1 MSFFA
6 VAAVGSAVVGA
17 GASIISGNKAAKS
30 AKDTAT
36 QNNALQQTIYNENK
50 ATLSPFVN
58 AGSSATNSIQA
69 LLGLGGSPGTPT
81 YEYTPP
87 TFNDFND
94 FTGGGFGFNGRGGNG
109 YQPGGMVQTGMTGGQ
124 TSKEAATAAFDQFRG
139 STGYQFRLD
148 EGNKGLTAALGK
160 NSMLDSGAAVKSAIK
175 YNQNVGSDE
184 FSRYLGALQGQQA
197 LGAGAASAQAG
208 VGTNFANAS
217 SANNNNASAAQQS
230 AYLNTGSAIN
240 GALGSAVGAFGYGQG
255 LKSSYGGGLTSY
267 GANGIY

>member
-1 MSFFA
+1 MVA
-6 VAAVGSAVVGA
+6 VAIVGAAAVGGV
-17 GASIISGNKAAKS
+17 ASVASGNKAAGA

-175 YNQNVGSDE
+175 YNQNAGSDE

-197 LGAGAASAQAG
+197 LGATAASAQAG

-255 LKSSYGGGLTSY
+255 LKSSYGGGLTSF